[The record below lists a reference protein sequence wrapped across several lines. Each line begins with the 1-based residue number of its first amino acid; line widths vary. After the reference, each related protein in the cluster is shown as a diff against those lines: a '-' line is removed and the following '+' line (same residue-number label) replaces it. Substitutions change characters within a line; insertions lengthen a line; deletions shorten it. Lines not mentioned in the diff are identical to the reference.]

1 MPSDNDRL
9 LMMSK
14 GKIVGCGCLIIVIYL
29 VLFFMCRSQSPE
41 SYVMEMIPPVVVVLL
56 LVWKESAWMKGL
68 VVVLFP
74 MVGYYVLCYNNIPG
88 PLEAYN
94 MDKPVN
100 VLSHFHDSWR
110 YYWVM
115 EYLDRVVWRWGIISV
130 VIIVICKAC
139 LKVKQRWS
147 SGEHL
152 MLFLIL
158 VSALFLG
165 CNNVNKRIDNG
176 LNSHEDTVEFVAT
189 TDSFVKAVNQREL
202 YERKKT
208 ELHNQMI
215 SCCSNKQEKEL
226 VNIEWTAY
234 ENVEKQ
240 MMKIASNL
248 GHLLCWGGVSGP
260 ACVTN
265 SMYSQIVEARIDM
278 YMSLVEVKSDSI
290 PDINGA
296 YYAPTEKFFLDC
308 MDSTLA
314 KAEMVMVDDDE
325 TDTRFIDDED
335 RRHFIETLEETKNA
349 VMELKALILIWKDAL
364 LRLEFFVSHIPY
376 ENYVE
381 RLASQMLIRWACAAS
396 D

>member
-1 MPSDNDRL
+1 M
-9 LMMSK
+9 
-14 GKIVGCGCLIIVIYL
+14 G
-29 VLFFMCRSQSPE
+29 
-41 SYVMEMIPPVVVVLL
+41 MIPPVVVVLL
-56 LVWKESAWMKGL
+56 LAWKEPAWVKGL
-68 VVVLFP
+68 VAVLLPVV
-74 MVGYYVLCYNNIPG
+74 GCYVLYHNDIPG

-226 VNIEWTAY
+226 VNTEWTAY

-296 YYAPTEKFFLDC
+296 YYTPTEKFFLDC

>member
-14 GKIVGCGCLIIVIYL
+14 GKVVGCGCLIIVIYL
-29 VLFFMCRSQSPE
+29 VLLMMCRLQSPE
-41 SYVMEMIPPVVVVLL
+41 SYVMEMIPLVVVVLL
-56 LVWKESAWMKGL
+56 FVWKEPAWVKGL

-74 MVGYYVLCYNNIPG
+74 MVGYYVLCHNDIPG

-94 MDKPVN
+94 MDKPVS

-158 VSALFLG
+158 VSALLLG

-176 LNSHEDTVEFVAT
+176 LNSHEDTVEFVAM

-202 YERKKT
+202 YEKKKT
-208 ELHNQMI
+208 ELHNQMN
-215 SCCSNKQEKEL
+215 SHCSNNEEKEQ
-226 VNIEWTAY
+226 VNKEWTAY
-234 ENVEKQ
+234 ENVERQ
-240 MMKIASNL
+240 MRIIASNL

-260 ACVTN
+260 AYVTN

-278 YMSLVEVKSDSI
+278 YVSLVEVKSDSI

-308 MDSTLA
+308 LDSTLV
-314 KAEMVMVDDDE
+314 KAEMVMVDDDV
-325 TDTRFIDDED
+325 TDSRFIDDKD
-335 RRHFIETLEETKNA
+335 RQHFIEMLIETKNA
-349 VMELKALILIWKDAL
+349 VKELKTLIHIWKDAL
-364 LRLEFFVSHIPY
+364 LRSEFLMSHIPH
-376 ENYVE
+376 ENCIE
-381 RLASQMLIRWACAAS
+381 RLASQMLTRWACAVS